1 MFFNTS
7 AAPKTKDGIAKFLT
21 GHPRYQTNSGV
32 HPLTSYSHC
41 VKLHRLGLNRSESEK
56 AASIMQSDDYWREL
70 RGCLRG
76 FQDDMQGRYQISPMG
91 RNSGHLVLFEAEVY
105 DPGYKST
112 CRQCG
117 HLSHQLVSP
126 QSSHCGECGGLRSN
140 LKKPLSWSRVIG
152 SGIDHGV
159 TYRDM
164 LDWSMDDLQDRLD
177 LVRAFDSACD
187 ITRSAFIRLLNEFM
201 LIEQVVMVPQTVKRL
216 ERIC

>member
-7 AAPKTKDGIAKFLT
+7 AAPKTKDGIAKFLSA
-21 GHPRYQTNSGV
+21 HPRYQTNSGV

-70 RGCLRG
+70 AGCLRE
-76 FQDDMQGRYQISPMG
+76 FQDDMNGGYQISPMG
-91 RNSGHLVLFEAEVY
+91 RHSGHLVLFEAEVY

-112 CRQCG
+112 CRDCG
-117 HLSHQLVSP
+117 HLSLQPVSP
-126 QSSHCGECGGLRSN
+126 QSCHCGECGALRSN
-140 LKKPLSWSRVIG
+140 LKKPLSWSRIVG

-164 LDWSMDDLQDRLD
+164 LDWSIDDLRDRLD

-187 ITRSAFIRLLNEFM
+187 KTRSAFIRLLNEFM

-216 ERIC
+216 ERIS

>member
-7 AAPKTKDGIAKFLT
+7 AAPKTKDGIAKFLS

-112 CRQCG
+112 
-117 HLSHQLVSP
+117 
-126 QSSHCGECGGLRSN
+126 
-140 LKKPLSWSRVIG
+140 
-152 SGIDHGV
+152 
-159 TYRDM
+159 
-164 LDWSMDDLQDRLD
+164 
-177 LVRAFDSACD
+177 
-187 ITRSAFIRLLNEFM
+187 
-201 LIEQVVMVPQTVKRL
+201 
-216 ERIC
+216 

>member
-7 AAPKTKDGIAKFLT
+7 AAPKTKDGIAKFLS

-159 TYRDM
+159 TYRDSV
-164 LDWSMDDLQDRLD
+164 LSAFASRLRGSHSID
-177 LVRAFDSACD
+177 PE
-187 ITRSAFIRLLNEFM
+187 RSARSSTQRQPARWDGCCAIWRS
-201 LIEQVVMVPQTVKRL
+201 I
-216 ERIC
+216 

>member
-7 AAPKTKDGIAKFLT
+7 AAPKTKDGIAKFLS

-91 RNSGHLVLFEAEVY
+91 RNSGHLVLL
-105 DPGYKST
+105 
-112 CRQCG
+112 R
-117 HLSHQLVSP
+117 
-126 QSSHCGECGGLRSN
+126 LRSMT
-140 LKKPLSWSRVIG
+140 LG
-152 SGIDHGV
+152 
-159 TYRDM
+159 T
-164 LDWSMDDLQDRLD
+164 
-177 LVRAFDSACD
+177 RALAASAA
-187 ITRSAFIRLLNEFM
+187 I
-201 LIEQVVMVPQTVKRL
+201 
-216 ERIC
+216 